1 MQIYHVV
8 HSHEETNKGAPIL
21 VWSGLQEMGE
31 EKLEADKTV
40 LMTHLEKIATPKS

>member
-21 VWSGLQEMGE
+21 VWSRLQEIGE
-31 EKLEADKTV
+31 EKLEAYKTV
-40 LMTHLEKIATPKS
+40 LMAHLEKVATSKS